1 MAVGIRVGVGSEA
14 VGSGGTSGGAVVG
27 VDAGGTGVSVS
38 GGEVGEGCKAPSAG
52 VEEGGAGVGWIAVP
66 VGASAAM
73 EIGVN
78 VGRGVLASTSSPVGA
93 LGFAIPS
100 AWPHEQATM
109 LITSHKNKEACIRLL
124 STFPPTPRSDWAPI
138 IAEKPASQHHTPRR

>member
-1 MAVGIRVGVGSEA
+1 MGVGSGT

-38 GGEVGEGCKAPSAG
+38 GGRVGEGCRATSAG
-52 VEEGGAGVGWIAVP
+52 VEEGGAGVGWIAVT

-78 VGRGVLASTSSPVGA
+78 VGRGVLASTSSLAGA
-93 LGFAIPS
+93 LGFAPS
-100 AWPHEQATM
+100 PVCPHEQATM
-109 LITSHKNKEACIRLL
+109 LITNHKSKEACIRFL
-124 STFPPTPRSDWAPI
+124 STFPQLPDRI
-138 IAEKPASQHHTPRR
+138 GHLL